1 MTKSKLTSIGIL
13 TTIVFGAL
21 FASQFLAA
29 GMQGNHDGMGQME
42 MDTACA
48 VHCFL
53 AATDDVEV
61 AVIFSI
67 VAAAIISFV
76 LVSQIPKPQQFQRL
90 VPVQVS
96 YRDPRQILT
105 IQKIE

>member
-53 AATDDVEV
+53 AA
-61 AVIFSI
+61 
-67 VAAAIISFV
+67 
-76 LVSQIPKPQQFQRL
+76 
-90 VPVQVS
+90 
-96 YRDPRQILT
+96 
-105 IQKIE
+105 